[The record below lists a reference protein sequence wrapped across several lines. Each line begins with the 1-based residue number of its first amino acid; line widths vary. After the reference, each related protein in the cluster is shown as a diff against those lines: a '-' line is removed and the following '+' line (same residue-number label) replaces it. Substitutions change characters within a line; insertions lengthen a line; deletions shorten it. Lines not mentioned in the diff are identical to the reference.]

1 MSLSKEVIMQKVQ
14 RFGGAMFT
22 PVLMFGVFGIFV
34 AISILCLNPMILGSI
49 AEPGTAWSNFW
60 YIVQEGAWTVF
71 RQMPLLFAIAL
82 PIGLA
87 KKENA
92 RACMESFL
100 IYIIFNY
107 FVCAM
112 LTVWGDDFGVN
123 FAQDAGAGTGLA
135 LVANIKTLDTGIIGA
150 IIIASIAIWLHG
162 KLFDVNVPESLGIFK
177 GSSLVV
183 SVGFVLMLPV
193 AYLFCL
199 VWPHFQAGIAS
210 LQGLLTS
217 SGTLGV
223 GLYVFLERILIPTG
237 LHHFIYMPFIFGPA
251 VVNDGIQMYWLAH
264 IQEFAASTKP
274 LMELFPEGGFALHG
288 LSKVFGCP
296 GIALA
301 IYFTAK
307 KENRKKIASLVVPAA
322 LVAVACGI
330 TEPLEFTFLFI
341 APMLFAIHAVLAG
354 LLAATSYYFGVT
366 GNFGGG
372 VLDCFLFQNWIPLWG
387 NHWMT
392 YVTQIVIGLCFTAI
406 WFVVFRF
413 LIIKLDL
420 KTPGRGDEPAKL
432 YRKADIKAK
441 QAGEKAMD
449 ERDLKAAAFL
459 QALGGKKNIVEV
471 TNCATR
477 LRVTVK
483 DENLVQPIEVF
494 MDGGAHGLVQNG
506 KAIQVIVGLSVP
518 QVRSRFEALLQ
529 SGDASEES
537 DRLEDT
543 KAPALVAFADG
554 QLMPITEVPDEGF
567 ASKAMGDGCAILP
580 SRGVITAPAAG
591 EVMMVMEETGHAIGL
606 NLPTGMEILLHIG
619 IDTVNMQ
626 GDGFKVLVK
635 AGDTVEAGQ
644 KLVEVDLAKIKQAGY
659 SPVTIMAITNFD
671 QYEGLSFAPAGQVEA
686 GKDIVARY

>member
-1 MSLSKEVIMQKVQ
+1 MSLSKDVIMQKVQ

-34 AISILCLNPMILGSI
+34 AISILCMNPMILGSI
-49 AEPGTAWSNFW
+49 AEPGTGWSNFW

-107 FVCAM
+107 FISAM
-112 LTVWGDDFGVN
+112 LTLWGPDFGVN
-123 FAQDAGAGTGLA
+123 FSQEAASGTGLA

-150 IIIASIAIWLHG
+150 IIIASIAVWLHG

-183 SVGFVLMLPV
+183 SAGFALMLPV

-199 VWPHFQAGIAS
+199 VWPQFQAAIAS
-210 LQGLLTS
+210 LQGFLTA

-223 GLYVFLERILIPTG
+223 GMYTFLERILVPTG

-251 VVNDGIQMYWLAH
+251 VVNDGIQAYWLAH

-274 LMELFPEGGFALHG
+274 LIDLFPEGGFALHG
-288 LSKVFGCP
+288 MSKVFGCP

-301 IYFTAK
+301 IYVTAK
-307 KENRKKIASLVVPAA
+307 KENKKKVASLVLPAA
-322 LVAVACGI
+322 LVAVFCGI

-341 APMLFAIHAVLAG
+341 APMLFAVHAVMAG
-354 LLAATSYYFGVT
+354 TLAATMYYFGVV

-372 VLDCFLFQNWIPLWG
+372 VLDCALFQNWIPLWN
-387 NHWMT
+387 NHYMT
-392 YVTQIVIGLCFTAI
+392 YVTQIAIGLCFTVV

-413 LIIKLDL
+413 LIVKLDL

-432 YRKADIKAK
+432 YKKSDYKAK
-441 QAGEKAMD
+441 KAGEKAMD
-449 ERDLKAAAFL
+449 ERDMKAAAFL
-459 QALGGKKNIVEV
+459 EALGGKKNIVDV

-483 DENLVQPIEVF
+483 DDSLVQPVEVF
-494 MDGGAHGLVQNG
+494 MEGGAHGLVHNG
-506 KAIQVIVGLSVP
+506 TAIQVIVGLSVP
-518 QVRSRFEALLQ
+518 QVRSRFEELLA
-529 SGDASEES
+529 SGEES
-537 DRLEDT
+537 GSIEDV
-543 KAPALVAFADG
+543 KSPALVAFADG

-580 SRGVITAPAAG
+580 TKGVITAPADG

-606 NLPTGMEILLHIG
+606 KLPTDMEILLHIG

-635 AGDTVEAGQ
+635 SGDTVKAGQ
-644 KLVEVDLAKIKQAGY
+644 KLVEIDLDKIKAAGY
-659 SPVTIMAITNFD
+659 SPITIMAITNFD
-671 QYEGLSFAPAGQVEA
+671 QYEGLSFAPAGKVKA
-686 GKDIVARY
+686 GEDIVARY

>member
-1 MSLSKEVIMQKVQ
+1 MQKVQ

-34 AISILCLNPMILGSI
+34 AISILCCNPMILGSI
-49 AEPGTAWSNFW
+49 AEPGTGWSKFW
-60 YIVQEGAWTVF
+60 FVVQEGAWTVF
-71 RQMPLLFAIAL
+71 RQMPLLFAIGL

-107 FVCAM
+107 FISAM
-112 LTVWGDDFGVN
+112 LSQWGADFGVD
-123 FAQDAGAGTGLA
+123 FAKDAVSGSGLA
-135 LVANIKTLDTGIIGA
+135 LVASIKTLDTGIIGA
-150 IIIASIAIWLHG
+150 IIIASIAVWLHG
-162 KLFDVNVPESLGIFK
+162 KLFDVNVPESLGLFK

-183 SVGFVLMLPV
+183 TAGFLLMLPV

-199 VWPHFQAGIAS
+199 LWPQFQAAIAS
-210 LQGLLTS
+210 LQGFLTS
-217 SGTLGV
+217 AGVLGV
-223 GLYVFLERILIPTG
+223 WVYTFLERVLIPTG
-237 LHHFIYMPFIFGPA
+237 LHHFIYFPFIFGPA
-251 VVNDGIQMYWLAH
+251 VVNDGIQVYWLAH

-274 LMELFPEGGFALHG
+274 LIELFPEGGFALHG
-288 LSKVFGCP
+288 MSKVFGCP

-307 KENRKKIASLVVPAA
+307 KENRKKVASLIIPAA
-322 LVAVACGI
+322 LVAVFCGI

-341 APMLFAIHAVLAG
+341 APMLFVVHAVLAG
-354 LLAATSYYFGVT
+354 TLAATMYYFGVT

-372 VLDCFLFQNWIPLWG
+372 VLDCALFQNWIPLWA
-387 NHWMT
+387 NHWST
-392 YVTQIVIGLCFTAI
+392 YVTQIVIGLCFTAV

-413 LIIKLDL
+413 LIIKLNL

-432 YRKADIKAK
+432 YRKADYKAK
-441 QAGEKAMD
+441 KAGEKNAD

-459 QALGGKKNIVEV
+459 QALGGSSNIVDV

-483 DENLVQPIEVF
+483 DDSKIAPVDVF
-494 MDGGAHGLVQNG
+494 MEGGAHGLVHNG
-506 KAIQVIVGLSVP
+506 CAIQVIVGLSVP
-518 QVRSRFEALLQ
+518 QVRARFEELLQ
-529 SGDASEES
+529 AGAVEGI
-537 DRLEDT
+537 EDT
-543 KAPALVAFADG
+543 KSPALVAFADG
-554 QLMPITEVPDEGF
+554 KMMPITEVPDEGF
-567 ASKAMGDGCAILP
+567 ASKAMGDGCAIIP
-580 SRGVITAPAAG
+580 EKGVITAPADG

-606 NLPTGMEILLHIG
+606 KLPTDMEILLHIG

-635 AGDTVEAGQ
+635 SGDKVTAGQ
-644 KLVEVDLAKIKQAGY
+644 KLVEVDLDKVKKAGY
-659 SPVTIMAITNFD
+659 NPITIMAITNFD
-671 QYEGLSFAPAGQVEA
+671 QYEGLSFAAAERVKAGDTV
-686 GKDIVARY
+686 IARY

>member
-34 AISILCLNPMILGSI
+34 AISILCLNPMIMGSI
-49 AEPGTAWSNFW
+49 AEPGTAWSNFF

-112 LTVWGDDFGVN
+112 LTVWGEDFGVN

-183 SVGFVLMLPV
+183 SVGFALMLPV

-199 VWPHFQAGIAS
+199 VWPHFQVAIAS
-210 LQGLLTS
+210 LQGLLIS

-237 LHHFIYMPFIFGPA
+237 LHHFIYMPFVFGPA
-251 VVNDGIQMYWLAH
+251 VVNDGIQVYWLAH

-274 LMELFPEGGFALHG
+274 LIELFPEGGFALHG

-322 LVAVACGI
+322 LVAVGCGI

-354 LLAATSYYFGVT
+354 ILAATSYYFGVT

-392 YVTQIVIGLCFTAI
+392 YVTQVIIGLCFTAV

-420 KTPGRGDEPAKL
+420 KTPGRGDEPTKL

-449 ERDLKAAAFL
+449 ERALKAAAFL
-459 QALGGKKNIVEV
+459 QALG
-471 TNCATR
+471 
-477 LRVTVK
+477 VK
-483 DENLVQPIEVF
+483 
-494 MDGGAHGLVQNG
+494 
-506 KAIQVIVGLSVP
+506 
-518 QVRSRFEALLQ
+518 R
-529 SGDASEES
+529 
-537 DRLEDT
+537 
-543 KAPALVAFADG
+543 
-554 QLMPITEVPDEGF
+554 
-567 ASKAMGDGCAILP
+567 ILWK
-580 SRGVITAPAAG
+580 
-591 EVMMVMEETGHAIGL
+591 
-606 NLPTGMEILLHIG
+606 LPTVLPVSVSLLR
-619 IDTVNMQ
+619 M
-626 GDGFKVLVK
+626 
-635 AGDTVEAGQ
+635 
-644 KLVEVDLAKIKQAGY
+644 KIWY
-659 SPVTIMAITNFD
+659 S
-671 QYEGLSFAPAGQVEA
+671 Q
-686 GKDIVARY
+686 